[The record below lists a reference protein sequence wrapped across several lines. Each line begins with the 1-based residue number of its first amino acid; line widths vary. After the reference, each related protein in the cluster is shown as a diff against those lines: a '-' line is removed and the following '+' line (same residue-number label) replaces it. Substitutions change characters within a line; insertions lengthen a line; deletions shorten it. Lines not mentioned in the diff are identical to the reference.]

1 MVKPTAKFSFMEETK
16 IYKFSELCSKIGSG
30 ATPKGGKESY
40 LGGNIALIRSQNVL
54 DFNFSVDGLAYI
66 NNEQAQKLNNVS
78 IEENDVLLNI
88 TGDSVARACMAP
100 SWILPARV
108 NQHVAIVRGNAD
120 LVLNDYLL
128 YFLQYKKS
136 YLLSISQGG
145 ATRNALTKRMIE
157 DIELLLPNLS
167 HQRKVVSILRSLDD
181 KIELNR
187 RINDNLEQ
195 QAQALFKSW
204 FVDFEPFRGEK
215 FVESQLGMIPK
226 GWKVGTL
233 SDLLDIR
240 YGKDHKKLN
249 DGNIPVYGS
258 GGIMRLADGILYNG
272 ESVLIP
278 RKGTLNNVLYVNW
291 PFWTVD
297 TMFYS
302 IEKVPNVA
310 KYCHL
315 LLSKLD
321 LASMNSGS
329 AVPSMTTDILN
340 KIQVIVANQDVFSSF
355 NECISSLYL
364 KAKINLDENKRL
376 SETRDLL
383 LPKLMSGRLI
393 IKDLHS

>member
-1 MVKPTAKFSFMEETK
+1 MEETK

-108 NQHVAIVRGNAD
+108 NQHVAIIRGNAD

-167 HQRKVVSILRSLDD
+167 HQRKVVSILRSLDS

-204 FVDFEPFRGEK
+204 FVDFEPFKGEK

>member
-1 MVKPTAKFSFMEETK
+1 MEETK

-66 NNEQAQKLNNVS
+66 NNEQAQKLNSVS

-145 ATRNALTKRMIE
+145 ATRNALTKKMIE

-167 HQRKVVSILRSLDD
+167 HQRKVVSILRSLDS

-204 FVDFEPFRGEK
+204 FVDFEPFKGEK

-393 IKDLHS
+393 IKDLHC

>member
-1 MVKPTAKFSFMEETK
+1 MKKWKEYKYTEIASLIGGGTPQTTKKAYWNGRIPWLSVKDFCGGSKYVYNTEKTITDLGLINSSTK
-16 IYKFSELCSKIGSG
+16 
-30 ATPKGGKESY
+30 
-40 LGGNIALIRSQNVL
+40 
-54 DFNFSVDGLAYI
+54 
-66 NNEQAQKLNNVS
+66 
-78 IEENDVLLNI
+78 LLNKDDI
-88 TGDSVARACMAP
+88 IISARGTVGEIAMLPFEMAFNQ
-100 SWILPARV
+100 SCFGIRANNNRILP
-108 NQHVAIVRGNAD
+108 
-120 LVLNDYLL
+120 DYL
-128 YFLQYKKS
+128 YY
-136 YLLSISQGG
+136 
-145 ATRNALTKRMIE
+145 LTKTKVR
-157 DIELLLPNLS
+157 ELQHASHGAVFNTITKNTFENIICQIPPLEQQKQISTILS
-167 HQRKVVSILRSLDD
+167 SLDD

-204 FVDFEPFRGEK
+204 FVDFEPFRGGK

-340 KIQVIVANQDVFSSF
+340 KIQIIVANQDVFSSF
-355 NECISSLYL
+355 NKCISSLYL

-393 IKDLHS
+393 INDLHS

>member
-1 MVKPTAKFSFMEETK
+1 MEETK

-88 TGDSVARACMAP
+88 TGDSVARACIAP

-145 ATRNALTKRMIE
+145 ATRNALTKKMIE

-167 HQRKVVSILRSLDD
+167 HQRKVVSILRSLDS

-204 FVDFEPFRGEK
+204 FVDFEPFKDEK

-393 IKDLHS
+393 IKDLHC

>member
-1 MVKPTAKFSFMEETK
+1 MVKPTVKFSFMEETK

-66 NNEQAQKLNNVS
+66 NNEQAQKLNSVS

-145 ATRNALTKRMIE
+145 ATRNALTKKMIE

-167 HQRKVVSILRSLDD
+167 HQRKVVSILRSLDS

-204 FVDFEPFRGEK
+204 FVDFEPFKGEK

-393 IKDLHS
+393 IKDLHC

>member
-1 MVKPTAKFSFMEETK
+1 MEEWKNIKACDYCYNVTDGTHD
-16 IYKFSELCSKIGSG
+16 S
-30 ATPKGGKESY
+30 PKQKESGKY
-40 LGGNIALIRSQNVL
+40 LITSRHIKNNRIDFESAYKISEDDYNKIISRS
-54 DFNFSVDGLAYI
+54 
-66 NNEQAQKLNNVS
+66 K
-78 IEENDVLLNI
+78 
-88 TGDSVARACMAP
+88 
-100 SWILPARV
+100 V
-108 NQHVAIVRGNAD
+108 NQWDIIISMIGAYCGYCCIESSKQTDYAIKNVGLLKVGNE
-120 LVLNDYLL
+120 LRCKWLYYYLTSP
-128 YFLQYKKS
+128 YGKQQ
-136 YLLSISQGG
+136 LSMLRSGSSQPYISLG
-145 ATRNALTKRMIE
+145 ALRNLEIP
-157 DIELLLPNLS
+157 IPNREVMS
-167 HQRKVVSILRSLDD
+167 SIVSILSALDA

-204 FVDFEPFRGEK
+204 FVDFEPFKGEK
-215 FVESQLGMIPK
+215 FMESQLGMIPK

-249 DGNIPVYGS
+249 DGNVPVYGS

-291 PFWTVD
+291 PFWAVD

-340 KIQVIVANQDVFSSF
+340 KIQVIVAKQDVFSSF
-355 NECISSLYL
+355 NKCISSLYL

-393 IKDLHS
+393 INDLHS

>member
-88 TGDSVARACMAP
+88 TGDSVARACIAP

-145 ATRNALTKRMIE
+145 ATRNALTKKMIE

-167 HQRKVVSILRSLDD
+167 HQRKVVSILRSLDS

-204 FVDFEPFRGEK
+204 FVDFEPFKDEK

-393 IKDLHS
+393 IKDLHC

>member
-1 MVKPTAKFSFMEETK
+1 MEETK

-204 FVDFEPFRGEK
+204 FVDFEPFRGGK

-258 GGIMRLADGILYNG
+258 GGIMRLVDGILYNG

-340 KIQVIVANQDVFSSF
+340 KIQIIVANQDVFSSF

>member
-1 MVKPTAKFSFMEETK
+1 MDNTYLKYFLMSNIGQYRLKARETGTTVTGIK
-16 IYKFSELCSKIGSG
+16 QSELKEVLIDYPNYELQQKI
-30 ATPKGGKESY
+30 A
-40 LGGNIALIRSQNVL
+40 
-54 DFNFSVDGLAYI
+54 
-66 NNEQAQKLNNVS
+66 
-78 IEENDVLLNI
+78 
-88 TGDSVARACMAP
+88 
-100 SWILPARV
+100 
-108 NQHVAIVRGNAD
+108 
-120 LVLNDYLL
+120 
-128 YFLQYKKS
+128 
-136 YLLSISQGG
+136 
-145 ATRNALTKRMIE
+145 
-157 DIELLLPNLS
+157 
-167 HQRKVVSILRSLDD
+167 SILSSLDS

-195 QAQALFKSW
+195 QAQALFKAW
-204 FVDFEPFRGEK
+204 FVDFEPFKGEK
-215 FVESQLGMIPK
+215 FVESQLGMIPE

-258 GGIMRLADGILYNG
+258 GGVMRLADGILYNG

-278 RKGTLNNVLYVNW
+278 RKGTLNNVLYVNC

-340 KIQVIVANQDVFSSF
+340 KIQVIVANQDVFRSF

-364 KAKINLDENKRL
+364 KAKINLDENKQL

-383 LPKLMSGRLI
+383 LPKLMSGGLI

>member
-108 NQHVAIVRGNAD
+108 NQHVAIIRGNAD

-167 HQRKVVSILRSLDD
+167 HQRKVVSILRSLDS

-204 FVDFEPFRGEK
+204 FVDFEPFKGEK

>member
-1 MVKPTAKFSFMEETK
+1 M
-16 IYKFSELCSKIGSG
+16 SKI
-30 ATPKGGKESY
+30 
-40 LGGNIALIRSQNVL
+40 NQLIQNLCPAGVEYKKLENVL
-54 DFNFSVDGLAYI
+54 IIKNG
-66 NNEQAQKLNNVS
+66 
-78 IEENDVLLNI
+78 
-88 TGDSVARACMAP
+88 R
-100 SWILPARV
+100 
-108 NQHVAIVRGNAD
+108 
-120 LVLNDYLL
+120 DYKQ
-128 YFLQYKKS
+128 F
-136 YLLSISQGG
+136 G
-145 ATRNALTKRMIE
+145 
-157 DIELLLPNLS
+157 
-167 HQRKVVSILRSLDD
+167 
-181 KIELNR
+181 
-187 RINDNLEQ
+187 
-195 QAQALFKSW
+195 
-204 FVDFEPFRGEK
+204 
-215 FVESQLGMIPK
+215 
-226 GWKVGTL
+226 
-233 SDLLDIR
+233 
-240 YGKDHKKLN
+240 

>member
-1 MVKPTAKFSFMEETK
+1 MEEWKIYRLGDLVDFQNGYAFKSSKFLYDGKYKIIRIKELKNGLVKFFEDTVSISDEPNEILSKILVNKGDVIFALTGDPVSKQNANSWVGRVSLYTHDIPAYLNQRTCKIIQCNNVVPQYVYYYFRQYENLYSLASKATGSASQANISTK
-16 IYKFSELCSKIGSG
+16 ILEDTEILLPSL
-30 ATPKGGKESY
+30 
-40 LGGNIALIRSQNVL
+40 
-54 DFNFSVDGLAYI
+54 SV
-66 NNEQAQKLNNVS
+66 QKK
-78 IEENDVLLNI
+78 
-88 TGDSVARACMAP
+88 M
-100 SWILPARV
+100 
-108 NQHVAIVRGNAD
+108 VAILA
-120 LVLNDYLL
+120 
-128 YFLQYKKS
+128 
-136 YLLSISQGG
+136 
-145 ATRNALTKRMIE
+145 
-157 DIELLLPNLS
+157 
-167 HQRKVVSILRSLDD
+167 SLDN
-181 KIELNR
+181 KIALNR

-195 QAQALFKSW
+195 QAQALFKAW
-204 FVDFEPFRGEK
+204 FVDFEPFKGEK
-215 FVESQLGMIPK
+215 FVESQLGMIPE

-258 GGIMRLADGILYNG
+258 GGVMRLADGILYNG

-278 RKGTLNNVLYVNW
+278 RKGTLNNVLYVNC

-340 KIQVIVANQDVFSSF
+340 KIQVIVANQDVFRSF

-364 KAKINLDENKRL
+364 KAKINLDENKQL

-383 LPKLMSGRLI
+383 LPKLMSGGLI

>member
-1 MVKPTAKFSFMEETK
+1 MEETK

>member
-1 MVKPTAKFSFMEETK
+1 MEETK

-108 NQHVAIVRGNAD
+108 NQHVAIIRGNAD

-167 HQRKVVSILRSLDD
+167 HQRKVVSILRSLDS

-204 FVDFEPFRGEK
+204 FVDFEPFKGEK

-278 RKGTLNNVLYVNW
+278 RKGTLNNVLSVSY
-291 PFWTVD
+291 T
-297 TMFYS
+297 
-302 IEKVPNVA
+302 
-310 KYCHL
+310 HL
-315 LLSKLD
+315 TLPTILL
-321 LASMNSGS
+321 
-329 AVPSMTTDILN
+329 V
-340 KIQVIVANQDVFSSF
+340 
-355 NECISSLYL
+355 
-364 KAKINLDENKRL
+364 
-376 SETRDLL
+376 
-383 LPKLMSGRLI
+383 
-393 IKDLHS
+393 

>member
-1 MVKPTAKFSFMEETK
+1 MEEMTLQDICKIYDCPHTTAKDEGVGIPLVRTPNVGKGRLVLTNVHRVNSDVYKERTLRAIPEEDDIIIAREAPVGNAAIIQK
-16 IYKFSELCSKIGSG
+16 KQKVC
-30 ATPKGGKESY
+30 
-40 LGGNIALIRSQNVL
+40 LGQRV
-54 DFNFSVDGLAYI
+54 
-66 NNEQAQKLNNVS
+66 
-78 IEENDVLLNI
+78 VLLKPNK
-88 TGDSVARACMAP
+88 A
-100 SWILPARV
+100 
-108 NQHVAIVRGNAD
+108 
-120 LVLNDYLL
+120 LVDPN
-128 YFLQYKKS
+128 FLVY
-136 YLLSISQGG
+136 YLLSNEVQHHLKIHANG
-145 ATRNALTKRMIE
+145 AVVAHLNVA
-157 DIELLLPNLS
+157 DIRNLS
-167 HQRKVVSILRSLDD
+167 VCLPSLCEQKKIGKSLKIIDD

-187 RINDNLEQ
+187 RINDNLEH

-204 FVDFEPFRGEK
+204 FVDFEPFKGEK
-215 FVESQLGMIPK
+215 FMESQLGMIPK

-291 PFWTVD
+291 PFWAVD

-340 KIQVIVANQDVFSSF
+340 KIQVIVANQNVFSSF

-393 IKDLHS
+393 INDLHS

>member
-1 MVKPTAKFSFMEETK
+1 MKKWKEYKYTEIASLIGGGTPQTTKKAYWNGRIPWLSVKDFCGGSKYVYNTEKTITDLGLINSSTK
-16 IYKFSELCSKIGSG
+16 
-30 ATPKGGKESY
+30 
-40 LGGNIALIRSQNVL
+40 
-54 DFNFSVDGLAYI
+54 
-66 NNEQAQKLNNVS
+66 
-78 IEENDVLLNI
+78 LLNKDDI
-88 TGDSVARACMAP
+88 IISARGTVGEIAMLPFEMAFNQ
-100 SWILPARV
+100 SCFGIRANNNRILP
-108 NQHVAIVRGNAD
+108 
-120 LVLNDYLL
+120 DYL
-128 YFLQYKKS
+128 YY
-136 YLLSISQGG
+136 
-145 ATRNALTKRMIE
+145 LTKTKVR
-157 DIELLLPNLS
+157 ELQHASHGAVFNTITKNTFENIICQIPPLEQQKQISTILS
-167 HQRKVVSILRSLDD
+167 SLDD

-204 FVDFEPFRGEK
+204 FVDFEPFRGGK

-340 KIQVIVANQDVFSSF
+340 KIQIIVANQDVFSSF

>member
-1 MVKPTAKFSFMEETK
+1 MEEWKTYK
-16 IYKFSELCSKIGSG
+16 IGNLCSISSSKRIFAKEYQSSGIPFFRGKEIIEKQKGESVSTELYISKSRYDEIKNKFGVPKEGDMLLTSVGTLGIPYIVKNETFYFKDGNLTWFTDFKEINSKFLYYWFLSPIAKNAINAKAIGS
-30 ATPKGGKESY
+30 T
-40 LGGNIALIRSQNVL
+40 
-54 DFNFSVDGLAYI
+54 
-66 NNEQAQKLNNVS
+66 QK
-78 IEENDVLLNI
+78 
-88 TGDSVARACMAP
+88 
-100 SWILPARV
+100 
-108 NQHVAIVRGNAD
+108 
-120 LVLNDYLL
+120 
-128 YFLQYKKS
+128 
-136 YLLSISQGG
+136 
-145 ATRNALTKRMIE
+145 ALTIDALSKFEI
-157 DIELLLPNLS
+157 DIPNIDT
-167 HQRKVVSILRSLDD
+167 QNRIVSILSSLDS

-195 QAQALFKSW
+195 QAQALFKAW
-204 FVDFEPFRGEK
+204 FVDFEPFKGEK

-258 GGIMRLADGILYNG
+258 GGVMRLADGILYNG

-278 RKGTLNNVLYVNW
+278 RKGTLNNVLYVNC

-383 LPKLMSGRLI
+383 LPKLMSGGLI

>member
-1 MVKPTAKFSFMEETK
+1 MKKWKEYKYTEIASLIGGGTPQTTKKAYWNGRIPWLSVKDFCGGSKYVYNTEKTITDLGLINSSTK
-16 IYKFSELCSKIGSG
+16 
-30 ATPKGGKESY
+30 
-40 LGGNIALIRSQNVL
+40 
-54 DFNFSVDGLAYI
+54 
-66 NNEQAQKLNNVS
+66 
-78 IEENDVLLNI
+78 LLNKDDI
-88 TGDSVARACMAP
+88 IISARGTVGEIAMLPFEMAFNQ
-100 SWILPARV
+100 SCFGIRANNNRILP
-108 NQHVAIVRGNAD
+108 
-120 LVLNDYLL
+120 DYL
-128 YFLQYKKS
+128 YY
-136 YLLSISQGG
+136 
-145 ATRNALTKRMIE
+145 LTKTKVR
-157 DIELLLPNLS
+157 ELQHASHGAVFNTITKNTFENIICQIPPLEQQKQISTILS
-167 HQRKVVSILRSLDD
+167 SLDD
-181 KIELNR
+181 KIQLNR

-204 FVDFEPFRGEK
+204 FVDFEPFRGGK

-340 KIQVIVANQDVFSSF
+340 KIQIIVANQDVFSSF

>member
-1 MVKPTAKFSFMEETK
+1 MEEWKNIKACDYCYNVTDGTHD
-16 IYKFSELCSKIGSG
+16 S
-30 ATPKGGKESY
+30 PKQKESGKY
-40 LGGNIALIRSQNVL
+40 LITSRHIKNNRIDFESAYKISEDDYNKIISRS
-54 DFNFSVDGLAYI
+54 
-66 NNEQAQKLNNVS
+66 K
-78 IEENDVLLNI
+78 
-88 TGDSVARACMAP
+88 
-100 SWILPARV
+100 V
-108 NQHVAIVRGNAD
+108 NQWDIIISMIGAYCGYCCIESSKQTDYAIKNVGLLKVGNE
-120 LVLNDYLL
+120 LRCKWLYYYLTSP
-128 YFLQYKKS
+128 YGKQQ
-136 YLLSISQGG
+136 LSMLRSGSSQPYISLG
-145 ATRNALTKRMIE
+145 ALRNLEIP
-157 DIELLLPNLS
+157 IPNREVMS
-167 HQRKVVSILRSLDD
+167 SIVSILSALDA

-187 RINDNLEQ
+187 RINDNLEH

-204 FVDFEPFRGEK
+204 FVDFEPFKGEK
-215 FVESQLGMIPK
+215 FMESQLGMIPK

-249 DGNIPVYGS
+249 DGNVPVYGS

-291 PFWTVD
+291 PFWAVD

-340 KIQVIVANQDVFSSF
+340 KIQVIVAKQDVFSSF
-355 NECISSLYL
+355 NKCISSLYL

-393 IKDLHS
+393 INDLHS